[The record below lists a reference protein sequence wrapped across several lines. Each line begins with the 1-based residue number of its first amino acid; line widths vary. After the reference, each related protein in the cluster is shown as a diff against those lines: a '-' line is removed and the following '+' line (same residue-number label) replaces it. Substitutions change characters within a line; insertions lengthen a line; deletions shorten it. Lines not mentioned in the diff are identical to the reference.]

1 MTTIRVNPEEL
12 EAVAEH
18 VPDAE
23 DGCSRARTSLSWE
36 FPSLV
41 MKIPGISTA
50 AIDSLRDELIH
61 WLDRYEEKLNEA
73 EELLYR
79 TAAAIRQADQ
89 TLADNMKEF
98 GLELLGWYDLQRLFG
113 EYDPV
118 TGERISGWDRLVA
131 GGMLLASFVPPVK
144 GAGVA
149 GKAGI
154 KGLKAAETA
163 ADVSK
168 WISKTRNVLNVNKI
182 KGALQTIYY
191 QVIKGPITATIRSFK
206 QQWEQLLE
214 NIGSV
219 LMGPRP
225 ALAGVGGPTSRMWM
239 SGAEREAKET
249 TMNMI
254 GKTEDE
260 VVGKGTGKGK
270 RVSDI
275 PRIPEI
281 EISFKR
287 NPKHDAAEFERQLKA
302 QEEGINSLT
311 VDEFIKNRDRYLKDG
326 RALEGDAAQRLAR
339 QEALKEKVAELRKQG
354 LSREEAKKQAEEW
367 LETQAAL
374 HNPDQIAGGNPSHIG
389 GMGDKKINSSIGSQ
403 WKSRIKDLDKQIRDI
418 AKTMTQEER
427 ESTFLNIKL
436 KISN

>member
-98 GLELLGWYDLQRLFG
+98 GLELSGWYDLQRLFG

-118 TGERISGWDRLVA
+118 TGERLSWGDRLFA

-149 GKAGI
+149 GKAAI
-154 KGLKAAETA
+154 KGAKVAGTA

-168 WISKTRNVLNVNKI
+168 WISKTKNVLNVNKI
-182 KGALQTIYY
+182 KGALQTIYH
-191 QVIKGPITATIRSFK
+191 QVIKGPITETIRSFK
-206 QQWEQLLE
+206 KQWENLLE
-214 NIGSV
+214 NVGSV
-219 LMGPRP
+219 LQGPQP
-225 ALAGVGGPTSRMWM
+225 ALAGIGPAPRMWM
-239 SGAEREAKET
+239 SGAEREAKGT
-249 TMNMI
+249 TMNIVGRTRDQVIAKGI
-254 GKTEDE
+254 GKGEQILDKVRTYEQARNKALELVGDLGPNSKPYIGTLKSSAGYGK
-260 VVGKGTGKGK
+260 VVGRQSADGKVRWRLDYDPNKGPHINVEDFREGKG
-270 RVSDI
+270 
-275 PRIPEI
+275 
-281 EISFKR
+281 
-287 NPKHDAAEFERQLKA
+287 LKA
-302 QEEGINSLT
+302 KKYVIPFEGN
-311 VDEFIKNRDRYLKDG
+311 
-326 RALEGDAAQRLAR
+326 
-339 QEALKEKVAELRKQG
+339 
-354 LSREEAKKQAEEW
+354 
-367 LETQAAL
+367 
-374 HNPDQIAGGNPSHIG
+374 
-389 GMGDKKINSSIGSQ
+389 
-403 WKSRIKDLDKQIRDI
+403 
-418 AKTMTQEER
+418 
-427 ESTFLNIKL
+427 ESTFKAYLKHLNR
-436 KISN
+436 

>member
-149 GKAGI
+149 GKAAI
-154 KGLKAAETA
+154 KGAKAAETA

-206 QQWEQLLE
+206 QQLDNFLK
-214 NIGSV
+214 NVGSV
-219 LMGPRP
+219 LMGPE
-225 ALAGVGGPTSRMWM
+225 LAIDGVGAVP
-239 SGAEREAKET
+239 SGR
-249 TMNMI
+249 MI
-254 GKTEDE
+254 GIAEESASSVRISMSQVGGE
-260 VVGKGTGKGK
+260 VGKEAGGAVYKGTGK
-270 RVSDI
+270 
-275 PRIPEI
+275 
-281 EISFKR
+281 
-287 NPKHDAAEFERQLKA
+287 
-302 QEEGINSLT
+302 
-311 VDEFIKNRDRYLKDG
+311 
-326 RALEGDAAQRLAR
+326 
-339 QEALKEKVAELRKQG
+339 
-354 LSREEAKKQAEEW
+354 LSRRDQLLNQVTNKKLRNTINEMFRPTATVGDGSLAAAVRLEAKKGI
-367 LETQAAL
+367 LT
-374 HNPDQIAGGNPSHIG
+374 GGKSHIQ
-389 GMGDKKINSSIGSQ
+389 KAKE
-403 WKSRIKDLDKQIRDI
+403 RIRNLENILMKENLDPK
-418 AKTMTQEER
+418 ER
-427 ESTFLNIKL
+427 EIANDLLIELKRALNGK
-436 KISN
+436 

>member
-89 TLADNMKEF
+89 TLADNIKEF
-98 GLELLGWYDLQRLFG
+98 GLELSGWYDLQRLFG

-154 KGLKAAETA
+154 KGAKAAETA

-206 QQWEQLLE
+206 QQLDNFLK
-214 NIGSV
+214 NVGSV
-219 LMGPRP
+219 LMGPEP
-225 ALAGVGGPTSRMWM
+225 AVVGVGGSTSRMWV
-239 SGAEREAKET
+239 SGAEREVKET

-260 VVGKGTGKGK
+260 VVGKGKGK
-270 RVSDI
+270 
-275 PRIPEI
+275 
-281 EISFKR
+281 
-287 NPKHDAAEFERQLKA
+287 
-302 QEEGINSLT
+302 INGN
-311 VDEFIKNRDRYLKDG
+311 IKNIDKLKQVLRESKRVGDR
-326 RALEGDAAQRLAR
+326 
-339 QEALKEKVAELRKQG
+339 
-354 LSREEAKKQAEEW
+354 
-367 LETQAAL
+367 LETILDDGSKVIFRRDVGEHAHPIGKKYRQPVD
-374 HNPDQIAGGNPSHIG
+374 HYNVEIHVPTKSGRWKQKENFHIIIDNNG
-389 GMGDKKINSSIGSQ
+389 KVIEV
-403 WKSRIKDLDKQIRDI
+403 LD
-418 AKTMTQEER
+418 
-427 ESTFLNIKL
+427 
-436 KISN
+436 